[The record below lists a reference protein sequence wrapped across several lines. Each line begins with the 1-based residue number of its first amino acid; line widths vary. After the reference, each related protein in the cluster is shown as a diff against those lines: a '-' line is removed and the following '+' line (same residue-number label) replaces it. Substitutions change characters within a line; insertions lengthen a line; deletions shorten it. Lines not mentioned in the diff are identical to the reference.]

1 MKRMMTALACAGS
14 AIMFAACDG
23 QMTTTV
29 SSTADAGATPMV
41 LATSDIE
48 AGRYLVLVGGCNDC
62 HTPQYAMTNG
72 AQPPEAEWLK
82 GSTEG
87 HTGPWGTTYGKNLRL
102 TTQRLSEDQW
112 VELLATGSSLPPMP
126 WPSVR
131 AMSDADKRAIYRY
144 IRQLPG
150 EAGEQAPAPLPPGVT
165 PPPPAPPAGATP
177 AV

>member
-1 MKRMMTALACAGS
+1 MNRSMTALACAGL
-14 AIMFAACDG
+14 AMLLAACDG
-23 QMTTTV
+23 SVTKTD
-29 SSTADAGATPMV
+29 SATAEVGATPMV
-41 LATSDIE
+41 LAASDIE
-48 AGRYLVLVGGCNDC
+48 AGRYLVLIGGCNDC

-72 AQPPEAEWLK
+72 AQPPETEWLK

-131 AMSDADKRAIYRY
+131 AMSEADKRAMYRY

-150 EAGEQAPAPLPPGVT
+150 DAGEQAPEPLPPGA
-165 PPPPAPPAGATP
+165 PPAPAAPAA
-177 AV
+177 